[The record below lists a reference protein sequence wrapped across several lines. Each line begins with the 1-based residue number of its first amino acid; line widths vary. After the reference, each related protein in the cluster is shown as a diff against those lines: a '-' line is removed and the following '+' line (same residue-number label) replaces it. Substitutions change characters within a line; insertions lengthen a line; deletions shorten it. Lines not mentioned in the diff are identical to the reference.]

1 MGMLQPVGGNSADVD
16 YLRSEEEKARRARVY
31 KTGQNRGFAS
41 STVLAGPDER
51 NLSSAGSFQAV
62 EAAARALDSDGHLV
76 IQANGTVS
84 AVPDYPSLVR

>member
-51 NLSSAGSFQAV
+51 NLSMETPDDDDGESKDNSDSRAGQAV
-62 EAAARALDSDGHLV
+62 G
-76 IQANGTVS
+76 GGG
-84 AVPDYPSLVR
+84 